1 MKILNAFSATLLGL
15 AAIGTGAIVVSAVD
29 LPDPQPIR
37 FVEARELDFEGE
49 LKDAIYNVGYE
60 GDYELSTVDLALEL
74 GKSLSEIGDPGRNA
88 QVAAALCA
96 IYESE
101 VETRR
106 QNFSDYY
113 NALTNIATLGQDAGG
128 EHAEAISAAI
138 TATYEEDPAAFEVYV
153 LGVAAAT
160 QECQS

>member
-15 AAIGTGAIVVSAVD
+15 AAIGTGAIVASAVD

-88 QVAAALCA
+88 QVAAALCS

-106 QNFSDYY
+106 QNFYDYY
-113 NALTNIATLGQDAGG
+113 NALINLATLGSDAGG
-128 EHAEAISAAI
+128 EYAEPIANAIK
-138 TATYEEDPAAFEVYV
+138 ATVEQDPDAFEVYV